1 MFDGYKFK
9 GVVMLDI
16 NGIFVREVIVEFL
29 MGKFKVQGVFWFWDI
44 WILVYNVF
52 L

>member
-29 MGKFKVQGVFWFWDI
+29 MGKFKV
-44 WILVYNVF
+44 
-52 L
+52 